1 MAKPIATS
9 PSHDT
14 SHETLDKAY
23 ALASGKAQEET
34 KTKKRT
40 TFTRILLCV
49 SMTLF
54 LPFYLLVN
62 IAKNTIT
69 FYKKIFKGE
78 NL

>member
-1 MAKPIATS
+1 MNKPTLSS

-23 ALASGKAQEET
+23 ALASGKAQEEA

-54 LPFYLLVN
+54 LPFYLLVSL
-62 IAKNTIT
+62 AKNIIT